1 MITVKIDEDELLD
14 MLMSRVEYWTK
25 DKTTLEL
32 FQNMY
37 QEYIDGG
44 LFEGTELDVGVIVDN
59 DYINYCVVVDESTEE
74 FKQIKEV
81 YDEQGLGDC
90 SCEECEGNFI
100 EAVNSDETAFLIRY

>member
-1 MITVKIDEDELLD
+1 MVTVRIDEDELLD
-14 MLMSRVEYWTK
+14 MLMNRVENWSK
-25 DKTTLEL
+25 DETTLEL

-44 LFEGTELDVGVIVDN
+44 VFEGMKLDIDKIVDN
-59 DYINYCVVVDESTEE
+59 DYCNHCRVIEESEDEFE
-74 FKQIKEV
+74 QIKEV
-81 YDEQGLGDC
+81 YNEQGLGDC